1 MAEIILNVTTTQDEN
16 DGSELIGEGLSLR
29 EAILIA
35 NTDPNNEYTINLP
48 AGLYNLTIKN
58 VLSPPTDTSVDQDN
72 LFRSRLSTGDLDITG
87 NVTIIGDNPENT
99 IINAG
104 TLDDDLSSIGDRVFD
119 VLSSA
124 RSLQPTNGNLTLK
137 NVTIQNGII
146 TEENIDATYQ
156 DGTLN
161 GGALN
166 IDVGATATII
176 NSIVENSRTV
186 TSQGGGIN
194 NSGTLTLDRTIVR
207 GNNSGDN
214 AGGIYNDQNAIL
226 SIYNS
231 AIINNLADAGNP
243 DIIEGGGG
251 GVLNEINATLTMVNT
266 TVSGNR
272 SVSGANQTGD
282 GGGGIL
288 SRGITRIINSTIV
301 NNFAQV
307 GSGIYSETTEANTI
321 LYNTIVGNN
330 EGSPDIDGF
339 FDDRSAYNLIS
350 NGNGQGILDKV
361 NFNIVGGVGTEIID
375 LKIGD
380 LQFEPNGVGK
390 TPYHPLEE
398 GSLAIDNGNNE
409 INGTLLEEIELY
421 FPPDNLINGEAT
433 DQRLTKTIETTR
445 EEITYINGDP
455 LIKITTTTTNTGF
468 QRKVDGRGDGR
479 VFVDIGAYEFGAE
492 EITET
497 VVTIE
502 YQDLEGN
509 IIDDP
514 DLGDGDGS
522 DGDGSDG
529 DGSDGD
535 GNGGI
540 DNEGDGNGTDNDS
553 LLNTPLFRWQN
564 SDLQGT
570 YLYANA
576 EESLSIEASFPN
588 FINEGFAFNVSD
600 TPDDELIA
608 MYRFQNEEIPGTYLY
623 VGEEERDDILT
634 NYQNFELEGLAF
646 YVYGA
651 DADKGTDI
659 FRLQNT
665 DLPGTYL
672 FVAEEEKNSI
682 LANYSN
688 FIEEGVA
695 FEATF

>member
-58 VLSPPTDTSVDQDN
+58 VLPPPTDTSVDEDT

-87 NVTIIGDNPENT
+87 NVTIIGEAPENT

-104 TLDDDLSSIGDRVFD
+104 TLNDGSGIGDRVFD

-124 RSLQPTNGNLTLK
+124 RSLKPTNGNLTLK

-156 DGTLN
+156 GGTLN

-166 IDVGATATII
+166 IDIGTSATII
-176 NSIVENSRTV
+176 NSIVENSQTL

-194 NSGTLTLDRTIVR
+194 NSGTLTLDRTIVQD
-207 GNNSGDN
+207 NNSGDN
-214 AGGIYNDQNAIL
+214 AGGIYNDQDAEL
-226 SIYNS
+226 FIYNS
-231 AIINNLADAGNP
+231 AIINNLADAAAP
-243 DIIEGGGG
+243 DVIEGGGG
-251 GVLNEINATLTMVNT
+251 GVLNEFNATLTMVNT

-272 SVSGANQTGD
+272 SASGANQTGPGD

-307 GSGIYSETTEANTI
+307 GSGIYSETTNANTI
-321 LYNTIVGNN
+321 LFNTIVGNN

-339 FDDRSAYNLIS
+339 FDDRSGYNLIS

-361 NFNIVGGVGTEIID
+361 NFNIVGGNTSPIID
-375 LKIGD
+375 LKIG
-380 LQFEPNGVGK
+380 
-390 TPYHPLEE
+390 PLEDNGGNTPTHALLE

-409 INGTLLEEIELY
+409 INGTFIEDIELY
-421 FPPDNLINGEAT
+421 FPPDNLINGTAT
-433 DQRLTKTIETTR
+433 DQRFT
-445 EEITYINGDP
+445 EITTDTGI
-455 LIKITTTTTNTGF
+455 IKRGF
-468 QRKVDGRGDGR
+468 ERIVDGRNDGR
-479 VFVDIGAYEFGAE
+479 EFIDIGAFEFGAE
-492 EITET
+492 EIEQF
-497 VVTIE
+497 IE
-502 YQDLEGN
+502 NDSDNGN
-509 IIDDP
+509 
-514 DLGDGDGS
+514 GDGDGENNS
-522 DGDGSDG
+522 NNGNNTDG
-529 DGSDGD
+529 
-535 GNGGI
+535 
-540 DNEGDGNGTDNDS
+540 GTDSNTNTGDS
-553 LLNTPLFRWQN
+553 LLNTPLFRLQN
-564 SDLQGT
+564 SDRQGT
-570 YLYANA
+570 YLYAT
-576 EESLSIEASFPN
+576 EGEIPSIEANYPN
-588 FINEGFAFNVSD
+588 FVNEGFAFNVSD